1 VGRKGRKNETQRP
14 TDSGGRN
21 GNVNGTIGE
30 GGGEGGW
37 VPAFFFCKFKRF
49 YWIKI
54 QKKKKGR

>member
-1 VGRKGRKNETQRP
+1 MGRKGRKNETQRP

-37 VPAFFFCKFKRF
+37 VPAFFFVNLK
-49 YWIKI
+49 YSI
-54 QKKKKGR
+54 G